1 MAPFL
6 QSVKLFMFADASLI
20 LMFAMAAD
28 QDMQLRSL
36 GTAADWI
43 VLGACGAAGM
53 MGGAITQL
61 LTVDARK
68 PPRSVIVG
76 DILSSVLMGC
86 FIAVGDIALGK
97 GFNLTVL
104 VVGAAFA
111 GTLSSVGVRKVTNKY
126 IEPHLLDEPKQDVVR
141 RSEND

>member
-1 MAPFL
+1 MAPYLHALRQFII
-6 QSVKLFMFADASLI
+6 ADASLL

-86 FIAVGDIALGK
+86 FVAVMDIVLGK

-111 GTLSSVGVRKVTNKY
+111 GTLGSVGVRKVTNKY
-126 IEPHLLDEPKQDVVR
+126 IEPHLLDGTQPHISDSPEVD
-141 RSEND
+141 